1 MNDKSKIT
9 KCPCKR
15 FEKQKKIDKKILANE
30 IIKFN
35 EAIRNPCYASNITTY
50 VGNQLRCNY
59 TVQLVRNFMKCE
71 FNFTYKRIKS
81 RANNVDLER
90 FDWIRILFLIKFSQ
104 MINLSALLINIDD
117 TSIGRYS
124 KINYSQD

>member
-9 KCPCKR
+9 KGPYKR
-15 FEKQKKIDKKILANE
+15 FEKQKKIDKKILVNK

-35 EAIRNPCYASNITTY
+35 EANRNLWYASNITTY
-50 VGNQLRCNY
+50 AGNQLRCNY

-81 RANNVDLER
+81 KSN
-90 FDWIRILFLIKFSQ
+90 
-104 MINLSALLINIDD
+104 NID
-117 TSIGRYS
+117 
-124 KINYSQD
+124 